1 MDEKMN
7 IFIKEDKP
15 IYIYGGSG
23 TGKTYTIKK
32 YFETNKNI
40 YLIYLSIKD
49 IPNTQYIDTIA
60 KRPIMDIFNNI
71 KRPIIIVI
79 DDIDVLSIQEKKII
93 NELIKIIKMY
103 KKTKKKMEYTLIFSG
118 INHIDKKIKEL
129 ISLSNVIHIDNK
141 HIFYNKNIYIHI
153 ENIIQKKEKNINTD
167 ILDSE
172 KATQS
177 LLLHENIIN
186 NITINNINF
195 YYHFLKNFCN
205 GDYYDRISF
214 QKQLWIY
221 NDITYFLKFVNN
233 YILYTNEN
241 INIKTKNI
249 RFTKVLTK
257 YSNEYNN
264 NIFINNICNKLS
276 LTNKELYNYCIDH
289 KTNELTIQ
297 EINRLYK
304 IYNISSINHI

>member
-1 MDEKMN
+1 MYEKMDQYMKDN
-7 IFIKEDKP
+7 LP

-23 TGKTYTIKK
+23 CGKSYFIKK
-32 YFETNKNI
+32 YFETNKDI

-49 IPNTQYIDTIA
+49 IPNIQYIDHIS
-60 KRPIMDIFNNI
+60 KRPIMDIFNKI
-71 KRPIIIVI
+71 KRDIIIVI
-79 DDIDVLSIQEKKII
+79 DDIDVLNIQEKKII
-93 NELIKIIKMY
+93 NEFIKRIKYY
-103 KKTKKKMEYTLIFSG
+103 KKTKTKMEYKLIFSG

-129 ISLSNVIHIDNK
+129 IGLSNVIPINNK

-186 NITINNINF
+186 NITKNNISF
-195 YYHFLKNFCN
+195 YYEFLKNFCN

-221 NDITYFLKFVNN
+221 NDITYFLKFINN
-233 YILYTNEN
+233 YYLYSNEN

-264 NIFINNICNKLS
+264 NIFIINICNKLS

-289 KTNELTIQ
+289 KIKDLTIQ
-297 EINRLYK
+297 EMSRLYK
-304 IYNISSINHI
+304 IYNII

>member
-1 MDEKMN
+1 MNEKMDL
-7 IFIKEDKP
+7 FMKEDKH
-15 IYIYGGSG
+15 IYIYGSSGSG
-23 TGKTYTIKK
+23 KTSCIKK

-49 IPNTQYIDTIA
+49 IPNIQYIDTIS
-60 KRPIMDIFNNI
+60 KRPIMDIFNKI
-71 KRPIIIVI
+71 KRNLIIVI

-93 NELIKIIKMY
+93 NEFIKKIKQY
-103 KKTKKKMEYTLIFSG
+103 KKAKAKLDYKFIFAG

-129 ISLSNVIHIDNK
+129 LGLCNVINIETK
-141 HIFYNKNIYIHI
+141 YIFYNKNIYIHI

-167 ILDSE
+167 FLDCE

-186 NITINNINF
+186 NITKKNLNF
-195 YYHFLKNFCN
+195 YYQFLLNFCN

-221 NDITYFLKFVNN
+221 NDITYFLKFINN
-233 YILYTNEN
+233 YILYNKETLT
-241 INIKTKNI
+241 IKTKNI

-264 NIFINNICNKLS
+264 NIFIINLCNKLS
-276 LTNKELYNYCIDH
+276 MTNKELYNCCINDKIENITLQE
-289 KTNELTIQ
+289 KT
-297 EINRLYK
+297 RLYK
-304 IYNISSINHI
+304 IYNLM